1 MQPAS
6 IDCPLFLGKGAFG
19 SNGGQTLA
27 GQTHVGV
34 GVARGDEVC
43 GARARTAT
51 VPRPGAT
58 SRVKGTVVRPPGA
71 ASPHHGRVAPGQ
83 HRHRGAGRG
92 ARATERSL
100 AGLPARMHT
109 QVGTVAAEFREE
121 ALAITRPRLP
131 CTDPE
136 CCCAGLERCALAS
149 MCGARARRARSRV
162 TRTRACAPLTVRP
175 TATLSRTP
183 QWCRDAHA
191 HIALF
196 LCAAGILSRALL
208 KEGNRIED
216 VHEKLET
223 KNFKQQEPVKPY
235 KPIIQLKLKQ
245 VAAQRGAAEVLHTPM
260 CVHTY
265 MYTYM
270 FVCIHVYVCSH
281 IYVCVFVCVCVCSC
295 MNVHIY
301 IHTSIHRMHIT
312 HTHTHTHISVLRHMH
327 RPWSCAKR
335 AGQTSPRQKTHQ
347 PKTRNGPGQGRLGR
361 RWWGRLRRR
370 MCPRRSLKLVRHRQT
385 VCRVCGVFAP
395 KCTQEF

>member
-1 MQPAS
+1 
-6 IDCPLFLGKGAFG
+6 
-19 SNGGQTLA
+19 
-27 GQTHVGV
+27 
-34 GVARGDEVC
+34 
-43 GARARTAT
+43 
-51 VPRPGAT
+51 
-58 SRVKGTVVRPPGA
+58 
-71 ASPHHGRVAPGQ
+71 
-83 HRHRGAGRG
+83 
-92 ARATERSL
+92 
-100 AGLPARMHT
+100 MHT